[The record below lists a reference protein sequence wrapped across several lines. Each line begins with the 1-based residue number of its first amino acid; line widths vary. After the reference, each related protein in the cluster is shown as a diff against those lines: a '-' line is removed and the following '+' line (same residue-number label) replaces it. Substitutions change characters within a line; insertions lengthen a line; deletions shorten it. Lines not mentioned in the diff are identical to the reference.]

1 MFKNSL
7 CSSECNVWRPVGTLT
22 ITQGIILCYLC
33 VLLAFFDNYS
43 IMHGVE
49 LIKRPECS
57 LIYQLFMTKFIP
69 RLE

>member
-7 CSSECNVWRPVGTLT
+7 CSNECNFWRTLT
-22 ITQGIILCYLC
+22 TTQGIILYYLS
-33 VLLAFFDNYS
+33 VLLVCFDNYS
-43 IMHGVE
+43 IMQGVE